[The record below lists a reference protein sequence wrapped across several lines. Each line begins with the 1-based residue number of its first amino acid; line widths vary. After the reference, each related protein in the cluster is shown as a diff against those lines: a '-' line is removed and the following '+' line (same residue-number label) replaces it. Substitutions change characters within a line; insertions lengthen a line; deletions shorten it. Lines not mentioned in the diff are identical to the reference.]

1 MSANET
7 PPGDEPA
14 TPRRA
19 DEPGDEPAAA
29 HGGAHE
35 PGHAATPAESA
46 APPPGTG
53 RRRLSPR
60 TRGAR
65 IALAAILLAGL
76 TSGLMLENWSDNQ
89 SSHYDL
95 IRALD
100 AGRTTIDNGPYPTK
114 DRAYYKGHWYSAR
127 APGLAIFS
135 LPFYETLTAL
145 QGPRVARSSP
155 ALRGEDE
162 MIDFV
167 GWWGSVLP
175 AFVLMLLLWRVA
187 EAFEPG
193 YGAASAVAAGLG
205 TLLLPFSTLLFSHVF
220 TAMLGFAAFA
230 VMLRER
236 AGPPRPLLI
245 LAAGLLMG
253 YAISSEYPLAFVAV
267 VLGLF
272 LISRRDALTAPLL
285 ARRIGA
291 YALGGIVGIVPLLLY
306 NHAAFHSWTHL
317 AYSNIPQQQKGFFG
331 ISAPSLPVLAT
342 LLFDS
347 RGLLTLSPVL
357 ILGGVGTWLLYRR
370 GRRAEALTITGICLC
385 FAIYNSGYYL
395 PYGGG
400 APGPRFLIT
409 AIPFLACP
417 LGLAFKRFPGPAVA
431 LAGVSVVTMLVAT
444 VTHPLVG
451 YENETVV
458 WTRLLSKGEFQPT
471 LLNAFSVGQLH
482 VGVSGWGGI
491 LPVLAAAAGG
501 LCLAALATPRLRAGA
516 GTALTGA
523 AALLAWA
530 LFAWLGPTK
539 LGLDHR
545 GLLDIKGAGDATAL
559 NLTLHNGARYPL
571 SRLALYATL
580 GGALGLGAWLL
591 RRPSGEGSAVEDSTE
606 PPPVVAG

>member
-1 MSANET
+1 MA
-7 PPGDEPA
+7 
-14 TPRRA
+14 
-19 DEPGDEPAAA
+19 
-29 HGGAHE
+29 
-35 PGHAATPAESA
+35 
-46 APPPGTG
+46 
-53 RRRLSPR
+53 R
-60 TRGAR
+60 TRSGR
-65 IALAAILLAGL
+65 LALAAILLAGL

-95 IRALD
+95 VRAID
-100 AGRTTIDNGPYPTK
+100 AGRTTIGTGPYPTK
-114 DRAYYKGHWYSAR
+114 DRAFYKGHWYSAR

-135 LPFYETLTAL
+135 LPFYEGLTVL
-145 QGPRVARSSP
+145 QAPRVARSSP

-187 EAFEPG
+187 DSFEPG
-193 YGAASAVAAGLG
+193 YGAVAAVSAGLG
-205 TLLLPFSTLLFSHVF
+205 TLLLPFSTMLFSHVF
-220 TAMLGFAAFA
+220 SAMLGFAAFA
-230 VMLRER
+230 IMLRER
-236 AGPPRPLLI
+236 AGPPRPLL
-245 LAAGLLMG
+245 LLGAGLAMG

-267 VLGLF
+267 VLGLL
-272 LISRRDALTAPLL
+272 LISRRDAFTPRLL
-285 ARRIGA
+285 GARAGA
-291 YALGGIVGIVPLLLY
+291 YVLGGVVGIVPLLLY

-357 ILGGVGTWLLYRR
+357 ILGGVGNWLLFRR
-370 GRRAEALTITGICLC
+370 GRRAEALTITGVCLC
-385 FAIYNSGYYL
+385 FLIYNSGYYL

-409 AIPFLACP
+409 MIPFLACP

-431 LAGVSVVTMLVAT
+431 LAGASVATMLIAT
-444 VTHPLVG
+444 ITHPLVG

-471 LLNAFSVGQLH
+471 VLNALSIGQLR
-482 VGVSGWGGI
+482 VGVSGWAGI
-491 LPVLAAAAGG
+491 VPVLLVAAAALG
-501 LCLAALATPRLRAGA
+501 AAAFTTPRLRTGA
-516 GTALTGA
+516 TTAVSGA

-559 NLTLHNGARYPL
+559 NLTLHDGARYPL
-571 SRLALYATL
+571 SRLAIYGTL
-580 GGALGLGAWLL
+580 AGALGLGAWLL
-591 RRPSGEGSAVEDSTE
+591 RPSSGPRRRQRAE
-606 PPPVVAG
+606 PPATAAAT